1 MEQRGNRFDS
11 IRADA
16 LDVAVLLGAGPDTRD
31 RVADALVKVCGGLI
45 EAAAK
50 SLAIGGESDMNDCR
64 TWGEE
69 SFGDAHSAYT
79 RYLAGE
85 RLQDGARESVKE
97 VLDADLERYARD
109 GLKPVWVPPT
119 GAARTR
125 EQAASGDLS
134 QRAQQAA
141 SKMLETSE
149 AGPARLDLS
158 TGQPTAEGALLFGPY
173 TGPTGANGEAPQ
185 FQLDLG
191 QRVRQAAHATGNVQ
205 PLRPHTW
212 VPALDGDNRPMG
224 YDHCGVCGQRKCSW
238 LAGDAV
244 PACDWDVDCPVHGDV
259 IAQGCGSSAVAT
271 GLCDA
276 QDCPAHGDA
285 GRVGPCLRDTDTQ
298 PLRVLPLSQAPVAP
312 DAARRSIHGNA
323 SAADVAAG
331 RCDCGTRGGPCPPP
345 QR

>member
-69 SFGDAHSAYT
+69 SFGDAHNAYT

-125 EQAASGDLS
+125 DAVVEQAEVDAMNAQVHAARTQPTLS
-134 QRAQQAA
+134 QRAEQAA
-141 SKMLETSE
+141 AT
-149 AGPARLDLS
+149 
-158 TGQPTAEGALLFGPY
+158 FGPY
-173 TGPTGANGEAPQ
+173 TGPTGAAGEAPM

-212 VPALDGDNRPMG
+212 VPALDGDNRPLG
-224 YDHCGVCGQRKCSW
+224 YDHCGVCGQRKCTW
-238 LAGDAV
+238 MAGDAT

-271 GLCDA
+271 GMPQPEGARLFDA
-276 QDCPAHGDA
+276 
-285 GRVGPCLRDTDTQ
+285 DTQ
-298 PLRVLPLSQAPVAP
+298 PLRVVPLSQAPVAP

-345 QR
+345 QQ